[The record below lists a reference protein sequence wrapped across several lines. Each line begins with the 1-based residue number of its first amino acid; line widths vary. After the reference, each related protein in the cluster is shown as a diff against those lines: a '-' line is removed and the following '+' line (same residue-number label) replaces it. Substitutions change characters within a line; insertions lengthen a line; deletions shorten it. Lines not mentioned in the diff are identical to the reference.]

1 MTYQVQIF
9 KREDNYFVY
18 VNNDTLKQKVYPL
31 SDIQSLNFIDR
42 FNSEIVEV
50 QLIPNQGE
58 LDEQPEYTARIIN
71 VQEYDVVKGID

>member
-1 MTYQVQIF
+1 MTYQGQIF
-9 KREDNYFVY
+9 KRGDDYFVH

-31 SDIQSLNFIDR
+31 SHVQINFIDR

-58 LDEQPEYTARIIN
+58 LDEQLEYTARIIN
-71 VQEYDVVKGID
+71 IEEYDVVKGID